1 MSTES
6 ERDVEELVEQVV
18 QGDRRAFAE
27 LYDRFSDQ
35 VFGLARY
42 VTHHEPTAEEVTQET
57 FLKLWRKADTFRS
70 GRGKFSTW
78 LLTIAK
84 RTAIDRL
91 RKEDRRPDVA
101 EAVDVEAEWRP
112 AMSNPGSG
120 SEEARWRSLYFA
132 LHDIPDEQRQAIA
145 LAYYQD
151 MSHSQIAEYL
161 GIPLGTVKTRIRLGM
176 QKLRAAWQTAESN
189 TSNSGDSD
197 V

>member
-1 MSTES
+1 MKNQSA
-6 ERDVEELVEQVV
+6 RDADELVEMVV
-18 QGDRRAFAE
+18 EGDRRAFAE
-27 LYDRFSDQ
+27 LYNRFSDQ

-42 VTHHEPTAEEVTQET
+42 VTRHEPTAEEVTQET
-57 FLKLWRKADTFRS
+57 FLKLWRKADTYRS

-112 AMSNPGSG
+112 AMSNPGSD

-132 LHDIPDEQRQAIA
+132 LHDLPDEQRQAIA

-176 QKLRAAWQTAESN
+176 QKLRAAWQTADSN
-189 TSNSGDSD
+189 RSDSGESD

>member
-1 MSTES
+1 MSKDS
-6 ERDVEELVEQVV
+6 ERDVDKLVERVV
-18 QGDRRAFAE
+18 QGDRGAFEE
-27 LYDRFSDQ
+27 LYDRFSGK

-42 VTHHEPTAEEVTQET
+42 VTRHEPTAEEVTQET
-57 FLKLWRKADTFRS
+57 FLKLWRKAETYRP

-101 EAVDVEAEWRP
+101 EAVDVEADWRP
-112 AMSNPGSG
+112 VLSNPGSG
-120 SEEARWRSLYFA
+120 GDEARWRSLYFA

-151 MSHSQIAEYL
+151 MSHSQIAAYL

-176 QKLRAAWQTAESN
+176 QKLRAAWMSSEADASK
-189 TSNSGDSD
+189 SGESD